1 MKKKNS
7 PLLFS
12 IKPHYADLVFQGL
25 KAAELRKQITSYMED
40 RIVFIYVSSPVK
52 QLRGGFHI
60 GHVWSGPPEEIWDQ
74 VSELAAVNKPD
85 FDAYYAGRTI
95 AYALEIINVWEYD
108 TPIGLD
114 TLRNQFKKFVV
125 PQSWRYAKDEEV
137 QSFQEMKRRKTN
149 QLHDTCGNGIK
160 VKAA

>member
-1 MKKKNS
+1 MKKRNS

-25 KAAELRKQITSYMED
+25 KAAELRKQITSCMED

-60 GHVWSGPPEEIWDQ
+60 GHVWSGPPEKIWNQ
-74 VSELAAVNKPD
+74 VSELAAVDKPD

-95 AYALEIINVWEYD
+95 AYALEIIEVWEYD
-108 TPIGLD
+108 TPIDLE
-114 TLRNQFKKFVV
+114 TLRSQFKKFVV
-125 PQSWRYAKDEEV
+125 PQSWRYARDEEV
-137 QSFQEMKRRKTN
+137 QSFQEMKRQNTRK
-149 QLHDTCGNGIK
+149 LHNTCSNSSK